1 MGGESEREIWSGD
14 FIAHSSL
21 WGSDHTDNNGAII
34 EEMIDR
40 RDLVCI
46 NNGKESRLD
55 ISRNK
60 MLCIDLTLVSANMAN
75 ICEWKIFN
83 DNIGNDQ
90 FPIICTINTDKCT
103 QESAPIYRWCFQKA
117 QWDKFREPCRKSVS
131 NSEMT
136 DNVDESTNEVT
147 TIITEA
153 EERRRQFCFSIGR
166 QKETW
171 DMYGI

>member
-1 MGGESEREIWSGD
+1 MMSQYAAIAKEKKNVQDVEAITHLGGVIASEIWLFCVNGK
-14 FIAHSSL
+14 
-21 WGSDHTDNNGAII
+21 SDHF
-34 EEMIDR
+34 
-40 RDLVCI
+40 L
-46 NNGKESRLD
+46 
-55 ISRNK
+55 
-60 MLCIDLTLVSANMAN
+60 
-75 ICEWKIFN
+75 
-83 DNIGNDQ
+83 
-90 FPIICTINTDKCT
+90 IICTINTVTFTK
-103 QESAPIYRWCFQKA
+103 EGIAVNNYCFQKA